1 MLTIGQLASY
11 AGVSIRAV
19 RHYHQVGLMPE
30 PERNASGYR
39 TYDVN
44 AVVRLIRIRTLVE
57 AGVPLA
63 RVQQL
68 LDADTKT
75 FAEETVQID
84 RELRARIRGLQEHR
98 RRIAQ
103 LASGDSLA
111 VPDEVADYLDRVRAI
126 GAPEALVEAERDAWI
141 LVAARYP
148 DQIAAFMEDKV
159 RQLEDPRVVRFYQLI
174 SRIVTD
180 GGRVDEQL
188 IRETADL
195 LVEMFEAA
203 AASGQLEQQDLTMD
217 DTVFVQLLD
226 SMAEGHPVVTRL
238 QELIAQRGWTG
249 WTRIERA

>member
-1 MLTIGQLASY
+1 
-11 AGVSIRAV
+11 
-19 RHYHQVGLMPE
+19 
-30 PERNASGYR
+30 
-39 TYDVN
+39 
-44 AVVRLIRIRTLVE
+44 
-57 AGVPLA
+57 
-63 RVQQL
+63 
-68 LDADTKT
+68 
-75 FAEETVQID
+75 
-84 RELRARIRGLQEHR
+84 
-98 RRIAQ
+98 
-103 LASGDSLA
+103 
-111 VPDEVADYLDRVRAI
+111 
-126 GAPEALVEAERDAWI
+126 
-141 LVAARYP
+141 
-148 DQIAAFMEDKV
+148 MEDKV